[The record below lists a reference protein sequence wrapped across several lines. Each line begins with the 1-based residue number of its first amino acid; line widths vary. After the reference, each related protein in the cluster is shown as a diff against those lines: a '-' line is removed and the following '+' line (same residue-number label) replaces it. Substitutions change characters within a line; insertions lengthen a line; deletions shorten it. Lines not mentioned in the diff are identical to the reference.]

1 MPLAGHAHR
10 SNKAVIAALCLA
22 LSAVPLAACSGQKAD
37 DAADGGAS
45 APSAQAA
52 VDLSSWKTLG
62 DALAAQTESMSAGW
76 DDNYYVTVFR
86 AGDSVVRVVAKMT
99 PEASE
104 KIDAMDWTRDD
115 IDQQLIEAAGALELV
130 SAEDITDQVL
140 SQEELDKFVGKTG
153 QDLVDAGWTFANY
166 FMYGGKETAATFENG
181 SLAYSFTFD
190 VTTPEDATEDEGASV
205 MGATI
210 TQAEFQGPADSATD
224 PTTVE

>member
-1 MPLAGHAHR
+1 MPYAGHFLET
-10 SNKAVIAALCLA
+10 KKVVTAALCLA

-37 DAADGGAS
+37 GAADGGAS

-52 VDLSSWKTLG
+52 IDPSSWKTLG
-62 DALAAQTESMSAGW
+62 DALSVQTESMSAGW

-140 SQEELDKFVGKTG
+140 TQEELDKFVGKTG

-166 FMYGGKETAATFENG
+166 FMYGGEETAATFENG